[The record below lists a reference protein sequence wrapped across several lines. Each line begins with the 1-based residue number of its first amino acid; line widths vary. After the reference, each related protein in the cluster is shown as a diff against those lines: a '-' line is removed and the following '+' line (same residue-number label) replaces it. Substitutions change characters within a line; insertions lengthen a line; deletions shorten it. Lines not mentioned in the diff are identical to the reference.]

1 MRWGMEFLKRLRKK
15 EYAIKIK
22 DFDSSFGDKIFNLL
36 SNGKKMLHTPKGL
49 SLFFNICVYL
59 VLNLIAYGRYEY
71 NTDVVMQALLCN
83 VTDTS
88 PTSHVAFSNMFLM
101 RIIKGLIKLVP
112 SVAWYTWFVVL
123 LAFISISALNYL
135 ILFDNHGRIKQI
147 TTVVFNI
154 FVGYECYMYPSYMKS
169 SIICAFAMTVA
180 ALHIYRRE
188 KDILYYLIPSIGLF
202 IAGLLSIKSMI
213 IGLICGIVIS
223 ALQLLINKKCSKEL
237 LAPTIGIVASL
248 LVVLVFYGADRYV
261 YTKDGEEGEL
271 ILEYRGDIE
280 KLTVFGYPK
289 YSEKFDEELG
299 INANQYKYMY
309 SGDEYLVKNRSK
321 ESLSFLKVL
330 ADEKISFNGEHLLE
344 FFRTVPIR
352 TIKVGYLYLF
362 IIAIYTFN
370 ISKDKKQKEIIIILS
385 IIYILISYG
394 ILYFNYAW
402 DNRVA
407 QMIAFLPV
415 IYWILSNSDDSIDIS
430 PKEFVVYLMVLG
442 VVLYNNFS
450 NHIVTTNPS
459 STIQEWIE
467 STVRE
472 DKTEVLNINSML
484 KSYSIYTPYDAKVSA
499 DDRIITMN
507 GNCCIF
513 PQYNLVQYFDC
524 VPGTVLYLGDGELN
538 LDNYKII
545 E

>member
-1 MRWGMEFLKRLRKK
+1 MEFLKRLRKK

-22 DFDSSFGDKIFNLL
+22 DFDSSFGDIIANLFVKI
-36 SNGKKMLHTPKGL
+36 KKMLHTPKGL
-49 SLFFNICVYL
+49 SLFFNICTYL

-71 NTDVVMQALLCN
+71 NTDVMMQALLSN
-83 VTDTS
+83 VTDTA

-101 RIIKGLIKLVP
+101 RIIKGLIKFAP

-123 LAFISISALNYL
+123 LAFISICVLNYL
-135 ILFDNHGRIKQI
+135 ILCDNYGRIKQI

-169 SIICAFAMTVA
+169 AIICAFAMIA
-180 ALHIYRRE
+180 AAIHIYRKN

-202 IAGLLSIKSMI
+202 IAGLLSIKGML
-213 IGLICGIVIS
+213 IGLICGLIIS
-223 ALQLLINKKCSKEL
+223 AVQLFINREYDRRLI
-237 LAPTIGIVASL
+237 APAIAIVASF
-248 LVVLVFYGADRYV
+248 LVVLVFYAADRYV
-261 YTKDGEEGEL
+261 YTKDGDEGEL

-289 YSEKFDEELG
+289 YSERFDEELG
-299 INANQYKYMY
+299 INANQYNYMY

-330 ADEKISFNGEHLLE
+330 ADEKISFSGEHLLE

-352 TIKVGYLYLF
+352 TIKVGYLYLL

-370 ISKDKKQKEIIIILS
+370 IGKDKKKKEIIITLS

-394 ILYFNYAW
+394 VLYFNYAW

-415 IYWILSNSDDSIDIS
+415 IFWILSNSDDGIEIS
-430 PKEFVVYLMVLG
+430 AKEYVIYLMVLG

-450 NHIVTTNPS
+450 NHIVTTKPNR
-459 STIQEWIE
+459 TIGEWIE
-467 STVRE
+467 ATVRE
-472 DKTEVLNINSML
+472 DKTEVLNINAML
-484 KSYSIYTPYDAKVSA
+484 KNYSIYTPYDAKITV

>member
-1 MRWGMEFLKRLRKK
+1 MRWGVEFLKRLRKK

-22 DFDSSFGDKIFNLL
+22 DFDSSFGDIIANLFVKI
-36 SNGKKMLHTPKGL
+36 KKMLHTPKGL
-49 SLFFNICVYL
+49 SLFFNICTYL

-71 NTDVVMQALLCN
+71 NTDVMMQALLSN
-83 VTDTS
+83 VTDTA

-101 RIIKGLIKLVP
+101 RIIKGLIKFAP

-123 LAFISISALNYL
+123 LAFISICVLNYL
-135 ILFDNHGRIKQI
+135 ILCDNYGRIKQI

-169 SIICAFAMTVA
+169 AIICAFAMIA
-180 ALHIYRRE
+180 AAIHIYRKN

-202 IAGLLSIKSMI
+202 IAGLLSIKGML
-213 IGLICGIVIS
+213 IGLICGLIIS
-223 ALQLLINKKCSKEL
+223 AVQLFINREYDRRLI
-237 LAPTIGIVASL
+237 APAIAIVASF
-248 LVVLVFYGADRYV
+248 LVVLVFYAADRYV
-261 YTKDGEEGEL
+261 YTKDGDEGEL

-289 YSEKFDEELG
+289 YSERFDEELG
-299 INANQYKYMY
+299 INANQYNYMY

-330 ADEKISFNGEHLLE
+330 ADEKISFSGEHLLE

-352 TIKVGYLYLF
+352 TIKVGYLYLL

-370 ISKDKKQKEIIIILS
+370 IGKDKKKKEIIITLS

-394 ILYFNYAW
+394 VLYFNYAW

-415 IYWILSNSDDSIDIS
+415 IFWILSNSDDGIEIS
-430 PKEFVVYLMVLG
+430 AKEYVIYLMVLG

-450 NHIVTTNPS
+450 NHIVTTKPNR
-459 STIQEWIE
+459 TIGEWIE
-467 STVRE
+467 ATVRE
-472 DKTEVLNINSML
+472 DKTEVLNINAML
-484 KSYSIYTPYDAKVSA
+484 KSYSIYTPYDAKITV

>member
-1 MRWGMEFLKRLRKK
+1 MRWGVEFLKRLRKK

-22 DFDSSFGDKIFNLL
+22 DFDSSFGDIIANLFVKI
-36 SNGKKMLHTPKGL
+36 KKMLHTPKGL
-49 SLFFNICVYL
+49 SLFFNICTYL

-71 NTDVVMQALLCN
+71 NTDVMMQALLSN
-83 VTDTS
+83 VTDTA

-101 RIIKGLIKLVP
+101 RIIKGLIKFAP

-123 LAFISISALNYL
+123 LAFISICVLNYL
-135 ILFDNHGRIKQI
+135 ILCDNYGRIKQI

-169 SIICAFAMTVA
+169 AIICAFAMIA
-180 ALHIYRRE
+180 AAIHIYRKN
-188 KDILYYLIPSIGLF
+188 KDILYYLIPSICLF
-202 IAGLLSIKSMI
+202 IAGLLSIKGML
-213 IGLICGIVIS
+213 IGLICGLIIS
-223 ALQLLINKKCSKEL
+223 AVQLFINREYDRRLI
-237 LAPTIGIVASL
+237 APSIAIVASF
-248 LVVLVFYGADRYV
+248 LVVLVFYAADRYV
-261 YTKDGEEGEL
+261 YTKDGDDGEL

-289 YSEKFDEELG
+289 YSERFDEELG
-299 INANQYKYMY
+299 INANQYNYMY

-330 ADEKISFNGEHLLE
+330 ADEKISFSGEHLLE

-352 TIKVGYLYLF
+352 TIKVGYLYLL

-370 ISKDKKQKEIIIILS
+370 IGKDKKKKEIIITLS

-394 ILYFNYAW
+394 VLYFNYAW

-415 IYWILSNSDDSIDIS
+415 IFWILSNSDDGIEIS
-430 PKEFVVYLMVLG
+430 AKEYVIYLMVLG

-450 NHIVTTNPS
+450 NHIVTTKPNR
-459 STIQEWIE
+459 TIGEWIE
-467 STVRE
+467 ATVRE
-472 DKTEVLNINSML
+472 DKTEVLNINAML
-484 KSYSIYTPYDAKVSA
+484 KNYSIYTPYDEKITV